1 MTHDHIQN
9 GRKGAYMGMEEKNIE
24 DGYWASFADA
34 GVFPSLPTREVA
46 EKGDAYVKSLLRAAY
61 NPLMKTLYGEVLAR
75 EGRLDA
81 EEMKLHAEAAGWVKP
96 MCFSKKRD
104 YPKKREMAA
113 AYDAFARA
121 SSNPRIADG
130 GKEDEEYQK
139 AWTWGKRV
147 KEIYSTYPDSSSQI
161 PHVVEELCGIV
172 ASSAWR
178 RIVSETKLF
187 TNVLFWIAKLMT
199 KTRGV
204 LMGSELKLLN
214 VLRKIDF
221 SKFPEDCLVRKP
233 IDPKPT
239 KGRDCFPSIIEEI
252 STGVYRMLKARYG
265 AKGVLLAEDRDLLS
279 WAIDLLTS
287 TYGRFDD
294 EWGDFRIGK
303 LYIWMGDVE
312 RARGCILPIARKRQS
327 EFWVWDLMSD
337 LFVEHRKACIARAML
352 CPADEKYTG
361 PLRKLATELRLPVE
375 DQRALKDIAKDSEA
389 LLLTGI
395 DPVRGVYVDSFVNKD
410 GKPRVV
416 FAVDGGCSLRPV
428 SPLLVGF
435 PKGQQYGS
443 TWWVYV
449 DPVDTG
455 GVIGVRQ
462 RSDGVL
468 WDVIPSERVVY
479 LQSIKE
485 KSGSILHILAK
496 DGNEF
501 AFRGML
507 PAVESGRT
515 LEAKVLQKGGS
526 QEGTRYVAFTA
537 ISENEF
543 YVGLGESTAVYYGNS
558 HNGAM
563 LQFWDGKREYV
574 APREPFSNLCER
586 GRGRTFRIKYTFR
599 KKEDREIFNVWQILP
614 VEVESDLLKTYQGRI
629 RLGMTDRD
637 PAFVN
642 HIFIPPDL
650 CAELKGRE
658 IENGVPVHGQY
669 VTLAPKSVVDRFGN
683 HRVKTRTCAVSC
695 HALTGDELDRYH
707 ALTESAVHD

>member
-1 MTHDHIQN
+1 MHDPIRN
-9 GRKGAYMGMEEKNIE
+9 GRKGGTLMGMEEKNIE
-24 DGYWASFADA
+24 DGYWSNFADT
-34 GVFPSLPTREVA
+34 GVFPALPTGEVA
-46 EKGDAYVKSLLRAAY
+46 KKGDAYVKSLLRGAY

-96 MCFSKKRD
+96 MCFSKKRN
-104 YPKKREMAA
+104 YLKKREMAA
-113 AYDAFARA
+113 AYDAFALA
-121 SSNPRIADG
+121 SSNPLVANI

-139 AWTWGKRV
+139 AWAWGRRV
-147 KEIYSTYPDSSSQI
+147 KEIYSTFPDSSAQI
-161 PHVVEELCGIV
+161 PYVVEDLCGIV
-172 ASSAWR
+172 LSSAWH
-178 RIVSETKLF
+178 RIVSDQKLF
-187 TNVLFWIAKLMT
+187 SNVLFWIAKLMT
-199 KTRGV
+199 KTRGA
-204 LMGSELKLLN
+204 LMGSELRFLN

-221 SKFPEDCLVRKP
+221 TKSPEDCLVRKAM
-233 IDPKPT
+233 DPKPS
-239 KGRDCFPSIIEEI
+239 KGRDSFPSVIEEI

-265 AKGVLLAEDRDLLS
+265 ARGALLADDRDLLS
-279 WAIDLLTS
+279 WAIDLLSS

-303 LYIWMGDVE
+303 LYVWMGDVE
-312 RARGCILPIARKRQS
+312 RARGCILPIARKKQS

-337 LFVEHRKACIARAML
+337 LFVEHRKTCIARAMM

-361 PLRKLATELRLPVE
+361 PLRKLAAELHLPVE
-375 DQRALKDIAKDSEA
+375 DPEALKDIAKDSEA
-389 LLLTGI
+389 LLLTGL
-395 DPVRGVYVDSFVNKD
+395 DPVRGVYVNSFVNKD
-410 GKPRVV
+410 GKHRVA
-416 FAVDGGCSLRPV
+416 FAVDGGRSLRPV
-428 SPLLVGF
+428 SPLLIGF

-449 DPVDTG
+449 DPVDAE

-462 RSDGVL
+462 RIDGVL
-468 WDVIPSERVVY
+468 WDVMPSERVVY

-485 KSGSILHILAK
+485 KSGSVLHILAK

-501 AFRGML
+501 AFRGVL

-515 LEAKVLQKGGS
+515 LEAKVLQKSGS
-526 QEGTRYVAFTA
+526 QEDTRYVAFTV
-537 ISENEF
+537 ISENEL
-543 YVGLGESTAVYYGNS
+543 YVGLRESMAVYYGRS

-563 LQFWDGKREYV
+563 LQFWDGQHEYV
-574 APREPFSNLCER
+574 APRELFPGLCEMER
-586 GRGRTFRIKYTFR
+586 GRAFRIKYTSR
-599 KKEDREIFNVWQILP
+599 KKDDREIFNVRQVVPL
-614 VEVESDLLKTYQGRI
+614 EVESDLLKTYEGRI

-658 IENGVPVHGQY
+658 IADGMPVHGQY
-669 VTLAPKSVVDRFGN
+669 VTLAPKSVVDQFGKR
-683 HRVKTRTCAVSC
+683 RVKTRTCAVSC

-707 ALTESAVHD
+707 ALTGSDL

>member
-1 MTHDHIQN
+1 MTHDPIQN

-24 DGYWASFADA
+24 DGYWASFADT

-161 PHVVEELCGIV
+161 PHVVEELCGVV

-233 IDPKPT
+233 IYPKPP

-361 PLRKLATELRLPVE
+361 PLRKLATELHLPVE

-449 DPVDTG
+449 DPVDTE

-468 WDVIPSERVVY
+468 WDVMPSERVVY

-515 LEAKVLQKGGS
+515 LEAKVLQKSGS
-526 QEGTRYVAFTA
+526 QEDTRYVAFTV
-537 ISENEF
+537 ISENEL
-543 YVGLGESTAVYYGNS
+543 YVGLRESMAVYYGRS

-563 LQFWDGKREYV
+563 LQFWDGRHEYV
-574 APREPFSNLCER
+574 APRELFPGLGEMER
-586 GRGRTFRIKYTFR
+586 GRAFRIKYTSR
-599 KKEDREIFNVWQILP
+599 KKDDREIFNVRQVVPL
-614 VEVESDLLKTYQGRI
+614 EVESDLLKTYEGRI

-650 CAELKGRE
+650 CAELKSRE
-658 IENGVPVHGQY
+658 IADGMPVHGQY
-669 VTLAPKSVVDRFGN
+669 VTLAPKPVVDQFGN
-683 HRVKTRTCAVSC
+683 RRVKTRTCAVSC
-695 HALTGDELDRYH
+695 YALAGDELDRYH
-707 ALTESAVHD
+707 AFTGSDL